1 MTEPQDN
8 SNENGND
15 NGYENGNGERLQ
27 LVRLRSRMKSPL
39 FWIGMVSAVFTA
51 VINVGVTAGVVMPW
65 WVGAI
70 GVGLSTIMIYAN
82 GNNPSICNKSKK

>member
-1 MTEPQDN
+1 MTDTPQDN
-8 SNENGND
+8 LDSIGNG
-15 NGYENGNGERLQ
+15 NGNGERLQ

-51 VINVGVTAGVVMPW
+51 VINVGVTAGVEMPW

-82 GNNPSICNKSKK
+82 GNNPSICNKK